1 MAILNED
8 YTKTLPY
15 FLTHGTRSNEL
26 CFVICRDKL
35 KCVIYI
41 DNNDQFID
49 TIPQELWDA
58 TVTKH
63 YYEALTLSQCY
74 GHGEVKSISNIQVH
88 YIIIS
93 R

>member
-1 MAILNED
+1 MALSNED

-26 CFVICRDKL
+26 CFVLCQNKL

-41 DNNDQFID
+41 DNDDHFID

-58 TVTKH
+58 TVVKH
-63 YYEALTLSQCY
+63 YYEALTLSQSY
-74 GHGEVKSISNIQVH
+74 GHGEVKSITNIQVH
-88 YIIIS
+88 YVLIT